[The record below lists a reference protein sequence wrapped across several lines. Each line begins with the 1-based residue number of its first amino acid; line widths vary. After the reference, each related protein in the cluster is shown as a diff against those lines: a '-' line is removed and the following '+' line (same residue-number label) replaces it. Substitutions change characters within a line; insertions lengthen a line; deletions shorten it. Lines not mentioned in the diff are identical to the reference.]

1 MLHLLLWLLV
11 AFGAEAADTVEDP
24 RQLEA
29 AGEAALAGGD
39 AAKAEELFGQ
49 MLEAQEVRRYLK
61 YRDGLKQAL
70 VDERLGKHDEAAAAF
85 RGHFDEDVL
94 YTILV
99 LRILSQHPERDA
111 LVGEALAHVQS
122 VVERAKAGED
132 ARIYLTSKGADRYLK
147 PITMADLQADPVQ
160 KYCYLDVLDLG
171 LWEGELP
178 EKIELSRCVVGG
190 IEGRGRDIQKLAL
203 KGFVLGDV
211 NLGRSWDGAK
221 NVGRSLPPSH
231 AGGLFFREAVIVGE
245 ANFAGIEVTTKAM
258 FPMAVFGA
266 TADFKGAE
274 IAGPIDFRF
283 ASFGEGADFKD
294 ARLHDAVYFGGSR
307 FRADTTFTELYSE
320 RDVLFNSAVFE
331 GSVDFAANEW
341 QRGATFEDARFLG
354 EAHFT
359 ETRVAE
365 RMNLSRAQ
373 FAEELSFEETRVG
386 ALDAFGATFSAPA
399 YFQDAT
405 IEGRARF
412 SLDRVTR
419 DRGERDLD
427 SLLHLYRD
435 YQGDEDA
442 DEPLTTTSSYGVTS
456 PDDLTAQVDADI
468 SFANTV
474 FGGIAMFE
482 GVTFGQEGVEGT
494 ASFYNAQFLGETH
507 FEDTV
512 WHAAADFTTFYGVEM
527 AFNGARFEQS
537 LVLDDGNL
545 NGRLTLTD
553 AAFAPGADWSWYA
566 AEVRSSEIHQSHVTD
581 EDGDHRLFYERCAL
595 GDVDRA
601 DERIVRI
608 QRRGAETDEEIR
620 EICYGYVIDELVALK
635 ESFGDRA
642 MIEDE
647 DDAWWWIRHH
657 ETMSAIHLGG
667 IGEKVWA
674 VGKLFLF
681 ELCFGWGVR
690 LQNLGYC
697 SIGVTFLFAW
707 IYRRFCPDTIL
718 VYDGEDIKI
727 RDVTVWAL
735 VFVSAQSMLA
745 INTGWDF
752 GDDDHRFR
760 TLNTIETL
768 IGVIILT
775 FFVGAYTRM
784 ILA

>member
-1 MLHLLLWLLV
+1 MLALWLWLCV
-11 AFGAEAADTVEDP
+11 ALGAEAETVEDP

-29 AGEAALAGGD
+29 AAELALAGGD
-39 AAKAEELFGQ
+39 AASAETLFGQ
-49 MLEAQEVRRYLK
+49 MLEAQELRRYLK
-61 YRDGLKQAL
+61 YRDPLKQAL
-70 VDERLGKHDEAAAAF
+70 VLERLGRTDEAAAAY
-85 RGHFDEDVL
+85 REHFDDDVL
-94 YTILV
+94 FALLV
-99 LRILSQHPERDA
+99 LRILSVHPDRDA
-111 LVGEALAHVQS
+111 LVEEGIAHVRD
-122 VVERAKAGED
+122 VVERAQAGEQ
-132 ARIYLTSKGADRYLK
+132 ARIYRTSKGADRYLR
-147 PITMADLQADPVQ
+147 PITQADLAATPTQR
-160 KYCYLDVLDLG
+160 YCYLDVLDVRAWQG
-171 LWEGELP
+171 PLP
-178 EKIELSRCVVGG
+178 ELELSRCVIGRIEAGG
-190 IEGRGRDIQKLAL
+190 VEIPKFVL
-203 KGFVLGDV
+203 KGIVLGDV
-211 NLGRSWDGAK
+211 NFGRSWEEGKK
-221 NVGRSLPPSH
+221 NVGRSLPPSTV
-231 AGGLFFREAVIVGE
+231 GTVQFRETVILGRT
-245 ANFAGIEVTTKAM
+245 NFAGVEIRDKAL
-258 FPMAVFGA
+258 FPMAVFGEA
-266 TADFKGAE
+266 ADFKGAE
-274 IAGPIDFRF
+274 VLGPTDFRF

-307 FRADTTFTELYSE
+307 FRADTTFTELYSA

-341 QRGATFEDARFLG
+341 ERGATFEDARFLG

-365 RMNLSRAQ
+365 RMNLSRAV
-373 FAEELSFEETRVG
+373 FSDRLSFEETRVG
-386 ALDAFGATFSAPA
+386 ALDAFGAHFQAEA
-399 YFQDAT
+399 LFQDAT
-405 IEGRARF
+405 IEGRTRF

-427 SLLHLYRD
+427 ALLHLYRD

-442 DEPLTTTSSYGVTS
+442 DEPLTTSASYGVT
-456 PDDLTAQVDADI
+456 DVEDLTARIDGDI

-482 GVTFGQEGVEGT
+482 GVTFGQEAQPGK

-507 FEDTV
+507 FEHTT
-512 WHAAADFTTFYGVEM
+512 WHGTADFTTFYGVEV
-527 AFNGARFEQS
+527 AFNGARFQRS
-537 LVLDDGNL
+537 LVLDDANL

-553 AAFAPGADWSWYA
+553 ASFAPGSDWSWYA

-581 EDGDHRLFYERCAL
+581 DEGEHRLFYERCAL
-595 GDVDRA
+595 GDVDRS

-608 QRRGAETDEEIR
+608 ERRGAQSDEEIR

-657 ETMSAIHLGG
+657 ETMSSLRLGSF
-667 IGEKVWA
+667 GERVWA
-674 VGKLFLF
+674 AGKLFLF
-681 ELCFGWGVR
+681 ELCFGWGVK

-707 IYRRFCPDTIL
+707 IYRRFCPDTVL
-718 VYDGEDIKI
+718 AFDGEDIKV
-727 RDVTVWAL
+727 RDVSFGAL

-760 TLNTIETL
+760 VLNTVETL

-775 FFVGAYTRM
+775 FFVGAYTRQ